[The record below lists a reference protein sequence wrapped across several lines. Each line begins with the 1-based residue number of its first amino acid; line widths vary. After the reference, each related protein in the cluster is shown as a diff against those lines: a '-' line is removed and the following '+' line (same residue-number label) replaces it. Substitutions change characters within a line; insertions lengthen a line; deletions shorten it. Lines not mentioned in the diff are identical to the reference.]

1 MHSASNRP
9 LSATRGAR
17 ARHAPAAAT
26 ALLAALALF
35 PATTRAQPAPSELL
49 DLETVRA
56 LAREASFDVRA
67 AETRVE
73 AARADV
79 RRAWAP
85 LIPSVFAGLSGT
97 VFDREIALELPEVPG
112 LAVEAPVFQHRERLD
127 LAVGFDTVLLD
138 ARTFARADAAEGTI
152 VALEARREAVADR
165 AEWAAIDLVYRVAT
179 VDGLLGVAERQVER
193 QRAHVEA
200 VQRRLDLQV
209 ATRFE
214 LSRAETALVEAE
226 TQRDDLRYAR
236 RQLLR
241 ALALLLERSLDF
253 ELAPPRPPHVPPEE
267 ALEPSED
274 TDRAEL
280 LAASASIAAA
290 EDARRAV
297 TLDWLPRVVATGQ
310 YTWSTAEAIDG
321 QQDAWNL
328 VFGLRWTLFDRG
340 LRRAARQE
348 ADARLREA
356 TIAAERARAE
366 VDAEIDDARDALE
379 NARRR
384 ADQAAVRLE
393 TAERAL
399 LDAEAGRDAEVLTS
413 LDVLD
418 AEAQRAAAEN
428 GVVAARL
435 DVDLATWRLAWALGA
450 L

>member
-1 MHSASNRP
+1 MHLAPRTSPRP
-9 LSATRGAR
+9 AL
-17 ARHAPAAAT
+17 PAAALV
-26 ALLAALALF
+26 AAALALI
-35 PATTRAQPAPSELL
+35 PAVTRAQPAATELL
-49 DLETVRA
+49 DLDTVRT
-56 LAREASFDVRA
+56 LARETSFDVRA

-73 AARADV
+73 AARAEV

-85 LIPSVFAGLSGT
+85 LIPSVFVGVSGA
-97 VFDREIALELPEVPG
+97 VFDREIILPLPEIPG
-112 LAVEAPVFQHRERLD
+112 FDAEPPVFQYRERVD

-152 VALEARREAVADR
+152 AAQTARRDAVADR

-179 VDGLLGVAERQVER
+179 VDGLIGVAERQVER
-193 QRAHVEA
+193 QRAHLDA
-200 VQRRLDLQV
+200 VRRRLDLQV

-214 LSRAETALVEAE
+214 LSRAESALVEAE
-226 TQRDDLRYAR
+226 SQRDDLRFAR

-241 ALALLLERSLDF
+241 SLALLLDRPADF
-253 ELAPPRPPHVPPEE
+253 EVALPPAPPVLPAPPSGSPEDI
-267 ALEPSED
+267 A
-274 TDRAEL
+274 RAEL
-280 LAASASIAAA
+280 LAATSALSAAQ
-290 EDARRAV
+290 DTRRAV
-297 TLDWLPRVVATGQ
+297 TLDWLPRVVASGQ

-321 QQDAWNL
+321 EHDAWNL
-328 VFGLRWTLFDRG
+328 MFGLRWTLFDRG

-356 TIAAERARAE
+356 AIAEERARAE
-366 VDAEIDDARDALE
+366 VDAEVADARDALD
-379 NARRR
+379 NAQRR
-384 ADQAAVRLE
+384 AEQAAVRLA

-399 LDAEAGRDAEVLTS
+399 VDAQAGLDAEVLTS

-435 DVDLATWRLAWALGA
+435 EVELATWRLAWALGA

>member
-241 ALALLLERSLDF
+241 ALALLLER
-253 ELAPPRPPHVPPEE
+253 PPHVPPEE